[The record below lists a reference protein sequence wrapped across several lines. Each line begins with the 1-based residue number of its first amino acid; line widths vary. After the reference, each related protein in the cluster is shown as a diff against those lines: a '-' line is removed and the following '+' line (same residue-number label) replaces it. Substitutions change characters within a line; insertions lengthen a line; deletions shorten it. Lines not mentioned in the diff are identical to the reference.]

1 VSLEV
6 LIAALRELGMDIK
19 PFEALREYARQL
31 DEKERDVSRKIEELQ
46 RLLDAI
52 RHARSVLKQLGV

>member
-1 VSLEV
+1 MSLEV

>member
-52 RHARSVLKQLGV
+52 RRARSVLKQLGV

>member
-1 VSLEV
+1 MSLEV

-52 RHARSVLKQLGV
+52 RRARSVLKQLGI

>member
-1 VSLEV
+1 MSLEV

-52 RHARSVLKQLGV
+52 RRARSVLKQLGV